1 MLREKDLNETSDK
14 RFVLSVL
21 QKFSY
26 LKKSRSKLMSLG
38 TLIINIGIIPLIFKI
53 FESQK

>member
-53 FESQK
+53 FES